1 MSSKV
6 TTPSSETIALRQF
19 KNLPGPR
26 PWPLV
31 GNALQVKLSRL
42 HQDIESWARQY
53 GPVFKMHLGPTK
65 VLVIADHKI
74 ENLLLKDRP
83 DGFRRPKQLV
93 DTLEEMGLQS
103 GLLTAEGQ
111 TWKDQRRMVMASLS
125 ANNVRSYFP
134 SLLKVT
140 ERLQGRWI
148 NAAETNATIDLQA
161 DFMRYTVDA
170 IAGLSFGSDINTLET
185 DDDVIQHHL
194 DKILPALF
202 KRVNAIVPY
211 WRVIKLPADRKLDRS
226 VALVSKSINGFIIK
240 ARERLDTDP
249 SRRAHPQN
257 LLESMIVAADQ
268 NDSGV
273 NNKDVAGNVVT
284 MLLAG
289 EETTATTLSW
299 LIYLLKRNPEALKLA
314 QEEARNLAAGLY
326 GKSDAGLNG
335 GLGNLTPE
343 KLNEL
348 KFIEACTLETLRL
361 KPTGPF
367 NVLVALKD
375 TEVAGVAVPKDM
387 WVWSVCRHDTL
398 AEDYFPDP
406 TAFKPQRWLRTE
418 GNDLAQARRV
428 SMPFGSGPR
437 VCPGRYLAMLEIK
450 LAMVMLLN
458 NFDIES
464 VDTPD
469 GGEAQELMS
478 ITMNPVGLTMKLR
491 KRSSK
496 Y

>member
-1 MSSKV
+1 MSTEKAS
-6 TTPSSETIALRQF
+6 TPAAKLRQF
-19 KNLPGPR
+19 KDLPGPY

-42 HQDIESWARQY
+42 HQDIEGWAQQY
-53 GPVFKMHLGPTK
+53 GPVFQMHLGPTK
-65 VLVIADHKI
+65 VLVIADHKV
-74 ENLLLKDRP
+74 ETALLKDRP

-93 DTLEEMGLQS
+93 DILEEMGLQS

-140 ERLQGRWI
+140 KRLQGRWL
-148 NAAETNATIDLQA
+148 NAVETNTPIDLQA

-170 IAGLSFGSDINTLET
+170 IAGLSFGSDINTLES
-185 DDDVIQHHL
+185 DDDVIQQHL

-211 WRVIKLPADRKLDRS
+211 WRILKLPADRQLDRS
-226 VALVSKSINGFIIK
+226 VALVNESINGFITK
-240 ARERLDTDP
+240 ARARLDADS
-249 SRRAHPQN
+249 SRREHPQN
-257 LLESMIVAADQ
+257 LLESMIIAADKS
-268 NDSGV
+268 DSGV
-273 NNKDVAGNVVT
+273 NNEDVAGNVIT

-299 LIYLLKRNPEALKLA
+299 LIYLLKRNPEALQRA
-314 QEEARNLAAGLY
+314 QEEVLQVVGIDSKL
-326 GKSDAGLNG
+326 DE
-335 GLGNLTPE
+335 LTPDI
-343 KLNEL
+343 LAEL

-387 WVWSVCRHDTL
+387 WIWSVCRHDTL
-398 AEDYFPDP
+398 AEDYFPDAK
-406 TAFKPQRWLRTE
+406 AFKPQRWLKHE
-418 GNDLAQARRV
+418 ENDLAQSRRV

-450 LAMVMLLN
+450 LAMVMLLK
-458 NFDIES
+458 NFNIES

-491 KRSSK
+491 KRRIE
-496 Y
+496 

>member
-1 MSSKV
+1 MFTKV
-6 TTPSSETIALRQF
+6 TKPSSTETSSLRQF
-19 KNLPGPR
+19 NDLPGPR

-42 HQDIESWARQY
+42 HLDIEGWAEQY
-53 GPVFKMHLGPTK
+53 GPVFKMYLGPTK
-65 VLVIADHKI
+65 VLVVADHKI
-74 ENLLLKDRP
+74 ETALLKDRP

-93 DTLEEMGLQS
+93 ETLEEMGLQS

-111 TWKDQRRMVMASLS
+111 TWKDQRRMVMTSLS

-140 ERLQGRWI
+140 NRLQGRWLK
-148 NAAETNATIDLQA
+148 AVDTNETIDLQA

-185 DDDVIQHHL
+185 DDDEIQHHL
-194 DKILPALF
+194 DQILPALF

-211 WRVIKLPADRKLDRS
+211 WRIIKFPVDRQLDRS
-226 VALVSKSINGFIIK
+226 VALVNKSINGFIAK
-240 ARERLDTDP
+240 ARARLDADP
-249 SRRAHPQN
+249 IRRDQPQN

-268 NDSGV
+268 PDSGV
-273 NNKDVAGNVVT
+273 NNEDVAGNVIT

-299 LIYLLKRNPEALKLA
+299 LIYLLKRNPEALKHA
-314 QEEARNLAAGLY
+314 QEEVRNIE
-326 GKSDAGLNG
+326 GKFEE
-335 GLGNLTPE
+335 LTPE

-375 TEVAGVAVPKDM
+375 TEVAGISVPKDM
-387 WVWSVCRHDTL
+387 WIWSVCRHDTL
-398 AEDYFPDP
+398 ADRYFPDP
-406 TAFKPQRWLRTE
+406 KSFKPNRWIKTE
-418 GNDLAQARRV
+418 DNDITQARRV

-450 LAMVMLLN
+450 LAMVMLFK

-491 KRSSK
+491 KHTSSQ
-496 Y
+496 

>member
-1 MSSKV
+1 MTTKV
-6 TTPSSETIALRQF
+6 TAPSSEITELRQF
-19 KNLPGPR
+19 KDLPGPR

-42 HQDIESWARQY
+42 HQDMEAWADQY
-53 GPVFKMHLGPTK
+53 GSVFKIHLGPTK
-65 VLVIADHKI
+65 VLVVADHKV
-74 ENLLLKDRP
+74 EGALLKDRP
-83 DGFRRPKQLV
+83 DGFRRPEKLV

-125 ANNVRSYFP
+125 PNNVRSYFP

-140 ERLQGRWI
+140 KRLQGRWL
-148 NAAETNATIDLQA
+148 NAVETGTTIDLQA

-185 DDDVIQHHL
+185 DDDEIQHHL

-202 KRVNAIVPY
+202 KRANALVPY
-211 WRVIKLPADRKLDRS
+211 WRIIKLPADRQLDRS
-226 VALVSKSINGFIIK
+226 VALVNESITGFIAK
-240 ARERLDTDP
+240 ARQRLNTDP
-249 SRRAHPQN
+249 ARREHPQN

-268 NDSGV
+268 SGSGV
-273 NNKDVAGNVVT
+273 SNDDVAGNVVT

-299 LIYLLKRNPEALKLA
+299 LIYLLMRNPEALKCA
-314 QEEARNLAAGLY
+314 QEEVLSLVGDLDGNL
-326 GKSDAGLNG
+326 D
-335 GLGNLTPE
+335 NLTPE

-348 KFIEACTLETLRL
+348 KFMEACTLETLRL

-367 NVLVALKD
+367 DVLVALND
-375 TEVAGVAVPKDM
+375 TEVAGVAVPKGM
-387 WVWSVCRHDTL
+387 WIWTVCRHDTVS
-398 AEDYFPDP
+398 DNYFPDP
-406 TAFKPQRWLRTE
+406 TAFKPQRWLKTE
-418 GNDLAQARRV
+418 GNDIAQARRV

-437 VCPGRYLAMLEIK
+437 ICPGRYLAMLEIK
-450 LAMVMLLN
+450 LAMVMLLKD
-458 NFDIES
+458 FDIES

-469 GGEAQELMS
+469 GGEAQELLS
-478 ITMNPVGLTMKLR
+478 ITMSPIGLTMKLR
-491 KRSSK
+491 KRLSR
-496 Y
+496 

>member
-1 MSSKV
+1 MSTEKI
-6 TTPSSETIALRQF
+6 PLRQF
-19 KNLPGPR
+19 KDLPGPR

-31 GNALQVKLSRL
+31 GNALQVKLARL
-42 HQDIESWARQY
+42 HKDIEGWAQQY
-53 GPVFKMHLGPTK
+53 GPVFKMRLGPTK

-74 ENLLLKDRP
+74 EGALLKDRP

-103 GLLTAEGQ
+103 GLLTAEGDA
-111 TWKDQRRMVMASLS
+111 WKHQRRMVMASLTP
-125 ANNVRSYFP
+125 NNVRSYFP

-140 ERLQGRWI
+140 KRLQGRWLK
-148 NAAETNATIDLQA
+148 AADTNRTIDLQA
-161 DFMRYTVDA
+161 DFIRYTVDA

-211 WRVIKLPADRKLDRS
+211 WRFIKLPADRQLDRS
-226 VALVSKSINGFIIK
+226 VALVNESISGFIAQ
-240 ARERLDTDP
+240 ARVRLDAHP
-249 SRRAHPQN
+249 SRSAQPDN
-257 LLESMIVAADQ
+257 LLESMLVAADKS
-268 NDSGV
+268 DSSV
-273 NNKDVAGNVVT
+273 SNKDVAGNVVT

-299 LIYLLKRNPEALKLA
+299 LIYLLMRNPEALQLA
-314 QEEARNLAAGLY
+314 QQEARHLTDSLDSNL
-326 GKSDAGLNG
+326 D
-335 GLGNLTPE
+335 NLTPE

-375 TEVAGVAVPKDM
+375 TEVAGVAVEKGM
-387 WVWSVCRHDTL
+387 WIWSVCRHDTV
-398 AEDYFPDP
+398 AEHYFPDP
-406 TAFKPQRWLRTE
+406 TAFKPQRWLKTE

-450 LAMVMLLN
+450 LAMVMLFKD
-458 NFDIES
+458 FDIES
-464 VDTPD
+464 VNTPD

-478 ITMNPVGLTMKLR
+478 ITMNPVGLTMKLQ
-491 KRSSK
+491 KRF
-496 Y
+496 

>member
-1 MSSKV
+1 MPSNST
-6 TTPSSETIALRQF
+6 TTPPKAPTPLRQF
-19 KNLPGPR
+19 KDLPGPR

-42 HQDIESWARQY
+42 HQDIEAWAQQY
-53 GPVFKMHLGPTK
+53 GPVFQMRLGSTK
-65 VLVIADHKI
+65 VLVVADHKV
-74 ENLLLKDRP
+74 ENALLKDRP
-83 DGFRRPKQLV
+83 NGFRRPKQLV
-93 DTLEEMGLQS
+93 DTIEEMGLKS

-111 TWKDQRRMVMASLS
+111 AWKGQRRMVMASL
-125 ANNVRSYFP
+125 APNNVRSYFP

-140 ERLQGRWI
+140 KRLQGRWLKTI
-148 NAAETNATIDLQA
+148 DTGATIDLQA
-161 DFMRYTVDA
+161 DFMRFTVDA
-170 IAGLSFGSDINTLET
+170 IAGLSFGSDINTLESN
-185 DDDVIQHHL
+185 DDVIQHHL

-211 WRVIKLPADRKLDRS
+211 WRFIKLPADRQLDRS
-226 VALVSKSINGFIIK
+226 VALVNESINSFITN

-249 SRRAHPQN
+249 SRREQPQN

-268 NDSGV
+268 SDSGV
-273 NNKDVAGNVVT
+273 NNDDMAGNVVT

-299 LIYLLKRNPEALKLA
+299 LIYLLMRNPEALKCA
-314 QEEARNLAAGLY
+314 QAEARHTVGSL
-326 GKSDAGLNG
+326 DE
-335 GLGNLTPE
+335 LTPE
-343 KLNEL
+343 KLAEL

-367 NVLVALKD
+367 NVLVALQD

-387 WVWSVCRHDTL
+387 WVWSVCRHDTMS
-398 AEDYFPDP
+398 ERYFPDAQ
-406 TAFKPQRWLRTE
+406 AFKPKRWLKTE
-418 GNDLAQARRV
+418 GNDIAQARRV

-450 LAMVMLLN
+450 LAMVMLLK

-491 KRSSK
+491 KRS
-496 Y
+496 

>member
-1 MSSKV
+1 MS
-6 TTPSSETIALRQF
+6 TPLRQF
-19 KNLPGPR
+19 KDLPGPR

-31 GNALQVKLSRL
+31 GNSLQVKLSRL
-42 HQDIESWARQY
+42 HQDIEGWAQQY

-65 VLVIADHKI
+65 VLVVADHKV
-74 ENLLLKDRP
+74 EGLLLKDRP

-103 GLLTAEGQ
+103 GLLTAEGDA
-111 TWKDQRRMVMASLS
+111 WKHQRRMVMASLTP
-125 ANNVRSYFP
+125 NNVRSYFP
-134 SLLKVT
+134 ALLKVT
-140 ERLQGRWI
+140 KRLQGRWL
-148 NAAETNATIDLQA
+148 NAVDTGSTIDLQA

-211 WRVIKLPADRKLDRS
+211 WRFIKLPADRQLDRS
-226 VALVSKSINGFIIK
+226 VALVNESINGFITQ
-240 ARERLDTDP
+240 ARVRLDAHP
-249 SRRAHPQN
+249 SRRSNPDN

-268 NDSGV
+268 SDSGV
-273 NNKDVAGNVVT
+273 SNDDVAGNVVT

-299 LIYLLKRNPEALKLA
+299 LIYLLVRNPEALQLA
-314 QEEARNLAAGLY
+314 QQEARNLAGSLE
-326 GKSDAGLNG
+326 D
-335 GLGNLTPE
+335 LTPE

-375 TEVAGVAVPKDM
+375 TEVAGVAVEKGM
-387 WVWSVCRHDTL
+387 WIWSVCRHDTV
-398 AEDYFPDP
+398 AERYFPDP
-406 TAFKPQRWLRTE
+406 KAFKPQRWLKAE
-418 GNDLAQARRV
+418 GNDLAQSRRV

-450 LAMVMLLN
+450 LAMVMLLKD
-458 NFDIES
+458 FDIES

-491 KRSSK
+491 KRAASN
-496 Y
+496 

>member
-1 MSSKV
+1 MPTKATKSTPV
-6 TTPSSETIALRQF
+6 TTRLRQF
-19 KNLPGPR
+19 KDLPGPR
-26 PWPLV
+26 PWPFV
-31 GNALQVKLSRL
+31 GNALQVTLSRL
-42 HQDIESWARQY
+42 HQDVEGWAKQY
-53 GPVFKMHLGPTK
+53 GPVFQMHLGPTK
-65 VLVIADHKI
+65 VLVIADHKV
-74 ENLLLKDRP
+74 ETALLKDRP

-111 TWKDQRRMVMASLS
+111 AWKDQRRMVMASLS
-125 ANNVRSYFP
+125 AANVRSYFP

-140 ERLQGRWI
+140 KRLQGRWL
-148 NAAETNATIDLQA
+148 NAADTGATIDLQA

-211 WRVIKLPADRKLDRS
+211 WRIIKLPSDRQLDRS
-226 VALVSKSINGFIIK
+226 VALVNESINGFITK
-240 ARERLDTDP
+240 ARKRLNADT
-249 SRRAHPQN
+249 SRQEQPQN
-257 LLESMIVAADQ
+257 LLESMIIAADKS
-268 NDSGV
+268 DSGV

-299 LIYLLKRNPEALKLA
+299 LIYLLKRNPNTLQCAQAEVRKLIGDTDG
-314 QEEARNLAAGLY
+314 NI
-326 GKSDAGLNG
+326 D
-335 GLGNLTPE
+335 NLTPD
-343 KLNEL
+343 KLGDL
-348 KFIEACTLETLRL
+348 KFIEACILETLRL

-367 NVLVALKD
+367 NVLVALED
-375 TEVAGVAVPKDM
+375 TEVAGIAVPKDM
-387 WVWSVCRHDTL
+387 WIWSVCRHDTL
-398 AEDYFPDP
+398 VEHYFPDP
-406 TAFKPQRWLRTE
+406 NAFKPQRWLKTE
-418 GNDLAQARRV
+418 DNDLAQSRRV

-437 VCPGRYLAMLEIK
+437 ICPGRYLAILEIK
-450 LAMVMLLN
+450 LAMVMLLK

-469 GGEAQELMS
+469 GGEAQEMMS
-478 ITMNPVGLTMKLR
+478 ITMNPVGLTMKLNNR
-491 KRSSK
+491 FKSLK
-496 Y
+496 K